1 MSWCVVWFRE
11 SFCVCGTTTLL
22 QATTFCVSLIL
33 WRTLLNE
40 FWCVGLKTSNFKFS
54 KRFVKTS
61 KVKTSNWNY
70 WELELLQLKNV
81 ENVLKSLKFYIF
93 KNVKFDNFIFGVLHF
108 TISRFENVH
117 NITFCCRF
125 LSFKKRVSTLFWLKS
140 DIIVLT

>member
-1 MSWCVVWFRE
+1 MRGQLKEKPRKFISKLFNEMSWCVVWFRE

-93 KNVKFDNFIFGVLHF
+93 KNVKFDNFIFSVF
-108 TISRFENVH
+108 AFYD
-117 NITFCCRF
+117 
-125 LSFKKRVSTLFWLKS
+125 LSVWKCP
-140 DIIVLT
+140 